1 MFRFEARLRAVF
13 LLLEN
18 PWKRTQNKLAHERKC
33 KRDMRMTKLRAASST
48 SVGRRAK
55 RETVTFLMLIDI
67 HLERCIDLVS
77 ADSLPI
83 YRPIVDRLLSVTSV
97 KYLTMDWMSTMTE
110 CRSTIDWHSVSC
122 RRGIGEVIMVIEQSG
137 VQFNLL
143 SYLQV
148 INKIGQL
155 QNGSPICQS

>member
-1 MFRFEARLRAVF
+1 MFRCEARLRAVF

-18 PWKRTQNKLAHERKC
+18 PWKRTQNKLAYERKC

-55 RETVTFLMLIDI
+55 RETVTFLMLIGF

-77 ADSLPI
+77 ADSRPI

-97 KYLTMDWMSTMTE
+97 KYLTMD
-110 CRSTIDWHSVSC
+110 
-122 RRGIGEVIMVIEQSG
+122 
-137 VQFNLL
+137 
-143 SYLQV
+143 
-148 INKIGQL
+148 
-155 QNGSPICQS
+155 

>member
-1 MFRFEARLRAVF
+1 MTSSINVIMRWKKMFRCEARLRAVF

-18 PWKRTQNKLAHERKC
+18 PWKRTQNKLAYERKC

-77 ADSLPI
+77 ADSRPI

-97 KYLTMDWMSTMTE
+97 KYLTMDVDHD
-110 CRSTIDWHSVSC
+110 RVSINY
-122 RRGIGEVIMVIEQSG
+122 RLILGELPARYRWS
-137 VQFNLL
+137 N
-143 SYLQV
+143 
-148 INKIGQL
+148 
-155 QNGSPICQS
+155 NGNRTKWSPIQSVIILVSD

>member
-1 MFRFEARLRAVF
+1 MTSSINVIMRWKKMFRCEARLRAVF

-18 PWKRTQNKLAHERKC
+18 PWKRTQNKLAYERKC

-77 ADSLPI
+77 ADSRPI

-110 CRSTIDWHSVSC
+110 CRSTIDWYSVSC

-143 SYLQV
+143 SYL
-148 INKIGQL
+148 
-155 QNGSPICQS
+155 